1 MSYIYI
7 YIYVCVC
14 VCHVLISFNYVHTL
28 GIFHLQLQP
37 CLLEA
42 EFIVAP
48 LDVLKDPPVHFW
60 LEGSAP
66 SGR

>member
-1 MSYIYI
+1 MS
-7 YIYVCVC
+7 CSDF
-14 VCHVLISFNYVHTL
+14 LDYVHTL
-28 GIFHLQLQP
+28 GIFHPQLQP